1 MPALTIG
8 LTGGIASGKS
18 LVGDHFEKL
27 GVPVLDAD
35 QVSREVVL
43 PGSPALAELVR
54 HFGPDILDEAGQLN
68 RRRMRERV
76 FGDVDARRQ
85 LEAILHPHISRR
97 LRAWRDAQTAPYAIL
112 SVAILLESGMHEL
125 VDRVLVVDTPPETQ
139 LERLRGRDN
148 IDETLARQ
156 MLAAQLPREQRLKA
170 AHDVILNSRLPAET
184 LAQVERLHRTYLQLA
199 TAQ

>member
-18 LVGDHFEKL
+18 LVGAHFEKL

-35 QVSREVVL
+35 HVSREVVL
-43 PGSPALAELVR
+43 PGSPALAEIAQR
-54 HFGPDILDEAGQLN
+54 FGTEFLDEAGQLD

-76 FGDVDARRQ
+76 FGDAAARRE
-85 LEAILHPHISRR
+85 LEGILHPYISRH
-97 LRAWRDAQTAPYAIL
+97 LAEWRDAQTAPYAIL
-112 SVAILLESGMHEL
+112 SVAILLESGMRKL
-125 VDRVLVVDTPPETQ
+125 VDRVLVVDAPVETQ
-139 LERLRGRDN
+139 LARLRGRDG

-156 MLAAQLPREQRLKA
+156 MIAAQLSREQRLKA
-170 AHDVILNSRLPAET
+170 AHDSILNTALPADT

-199 TAQ
+199 TAR